1 MNSLMPEPLS
11 IAAKASP
18 GSSPP
23 RNVIKKG
30 LLPFSEGFSVVYR
43 DIFLLKVLLRTEL
56 VTEDIRVFFTALTR
70 GWKIPKSRGTRM
82 LNNYQVYLS
91 HSSKSISEFMSTKG
105 ESVINSITNM
115 Q

>member
-1 MNSLMPEPLS
+1 MNSLVPETLS
-11 IAAKASP
+11 VAAKAPP

-30 LLPFSEGFSVVYR
+30 LLPFSKGFRVVYR

-56 VTEDIRVFFTALTR
+56 VTENIKVFITALTR

-91 HSSKSISEFMSTKG
+91 HSSKSISDLMSTKG
-105 ESVINSITNM
+105 
-115 Q
+115 

>member
-1 MNSLMPEPLS
+1 MNSLVPETLS
-11 IAAKASP
+11 VAAKAPP

-30 LLPFSEGFSVVYR
+30 LLPFSKGFRVVYG

-56 VTEDIRVFFTALTR
+56 VTENIKVFITALTR

-82 LNNYQVYLS
+82 SNNYQVYLS
-91 HSSKSISEFMSTKG
+91 HSSKSISDLMSTKG
-105 ESVINSITNM
+105 
-115 Q
+115 